1 MEPDDLPEIRRIRI
15 TLTSRNVKNVEK
27 VCNNLKAKALQ
38 KSHLVRAGDK
48 EYQSVRV
55 HGPVRMPTKK
65 LKLCVMKAPN
75 GEGTTTWDRFEMRIH
90 KRVLELFCAKE
101 VVSQIANIAMEPGV
115 TVDVMDSSSGKLLDS
130 TNYSVGVRTLVYSNK
145 GLTLNDEV

>member
-1 MEPDDLPEIRRIRI
+1 MDVEEAPEIRRIRI

-115 TVDVMDSSSGKLLDS
+115 SVDVMDKPFYENIKTVTKKRRQG
-130 TNYSVGVRTLVYSNK
+130 GA
-145 GLTLNDEV
+145 

>member
-1 MEPDDLPEIRRIRI
+1 MEPEDLPEIRRIRI

-65 LKLCVMKAPN
+65 LKLMTMKAPN
-75 GEGTTTWDRFEMRIH
+75 GEGTVTWDRFEMRIH
-90 KRVLELFCAKE
+90 KRLIDLHSPAD
-101 VVSQIANIAMEPGV
+101 VVKQITSISIEPGV
-115 TVDVMDSSSGKLLDS
+115 EVEVTIVDA
-130 TNYSVGVRTLVYSNK
+130 
-145 GLTLNDEV
+145 

>member
-1 MEPDDLPEIRRIRI
+1 MEPEDLPEIRRIRI

-65 LKLCVMKAPN
+65 LKLMTMKAPN
-75 GEGTTTWDRFEMRIH
+75 GEGTVTWDRFEMRIH

-115 TVDVMDSSSGKLLDS
+115 TVDVMDKPFYENIKTVTHKRKQGA
-130 TNYSVGVRTLVYSNK
+130 
-145 GLTLNDEV
+145 